1 MIHSTSNLD
10 GYNRADAVAQAL
22 AKIASAPK
30 QAPQPRERLSSAN
43 TDALREALAHTPEIR
58 PEAVSRGHQLR
69 VDPNYPPRHIIED
82 LARLM
87 VESRDVA
94 E

>member
-10 GYNRADAVAQAL
+10 GYNRRDALISAVA
-22 AKIASAPK
+22 K
-30 QAPQPRERLSSAN
+30 QTTPPQPDAPRERLSSSN
-43 TDALREALAHTPEIR
+43 TDALRAALASTPEIR
-58 PEAVSRGHQLR
+58 PEAVERGHKLR
-69 VDPNYPPRHIIED
+69 IDPNYPPRHIIED

-87 VESRDVA
+87 VASRDVA